1 MEPQIPTST
10 GRLGESR
17 AKRQS
22 RTTEQLR
29 SPSHPTIPPP
39 SPPKTSS
46 RDILGRPSSA
56 AAAAAASTLRS
67 ALRPSPIDSSGLSR
81 CATTDH
87 VSEARRLG
95 VHAFSGEGSKNTPML
110 TPRPVSRGPQLQ
122 SSPIGMFE
130 TVSRRQGIVF
140 DDDDDAEESGGN
152 RSCPSPVTATAPTLP
167 PMPRAPLSPQ
177 AMSYPAAQL
186 QQQRSP
192 GGGGSSSSGGGGGGV
207 RPRTRTLDAAMLVHR
222 GAHTV
227 TDQRHR
233 VSSISSSSSQPL
245 LDEQRSPMHTID
257 AASHSS
263 TAHGRLQEPFSPSI
277 PFKSKDKD
285 RKQSKRL
292 TKRQQSCPSS
302 PVPAPYPCVDSFP
315 LPIDTPEPTKLIILM
330 KTLGGRMRGDIEYQP
345 KVGATTWRSGVAYID
360 DEKGCLMFNSGQDGP
375 FFVTLI
381 SDLRGCIV
389 LPAEHAGDG
398 RECLELLAASGPTK
412 ELYLRSLAYEELILW
427 LAALLCWQQTRAPA
441 IRAPSQNAGG
451 GSSNSPSGNS
461 SGPSTHKSR
470 PSGSGPR
477 TATIIKVG
485 NVLLWDKGPTA
496 SANDL
501 VQRSSTRDA
510 TSPGASWRRISS
522 ILQDNGELRLLV
534 ENDASSLCVI
544 HLSQLSRCAI
554 QQLDHTVLDEDFCL
568 AIFPIY
574 SSTATR
580 LSIFRPVYFALD
592 NRVQYEVWFVLL
604 RAFAAPELYKL
615 DSNDDGDSIQE
626 VADLEEDI
634 SDEETFR
641 IEKTVGVRVTE
652 AKVKA
657 CPHGQPVL
665 SCDRHARTEQHDP
678 LIGNYVAEVILD
690 GEVRARTATKM
701 ATKNPY
707 WREDC
712 EFVDLPHTVQEVSV
726 VLKRTDGSSDAVT
739 ATAAS
744 SSSNGGGGRVEV
756 YQEHL
761 YGTVHIA
768 LDKLQRGKDHEDWLQ
783 ILDERQQTIGSML
796 IKISH
801 AEQIALLSKEYEPL
815 SETLHR
821 FPSGLTTM
829 ISAWLPGQLRRL
841 SEIFLNIFQAS
852 GKASDWLMALVED
865 EIDGIGSQTSIK
877 KYRFSRRLKSDESIE
892 SASDRELIV
901 RDMGKSLAGEA
912 NLLFRG
918 NSLLTQSLEFHMRR
932 LGVEYLEEVLQDK
945 IIEINE
951 LNPDCEVDTS
961 RLPHVSSADLD
972 QRWNRLI
979 HHTTDIWRC
988 IAESAHS
995 LPSELRHIL
1004 KYIRAVA
1011 EDRYGDFLRTVAY
1024 TAVSG
1029 FLFLRF
1035 ICPAILSPKLFG
1047 LLRDH
1052 PRPRA
1057 QRTLTLIAKAL
1068 QKMSNMSTF
1077 GKREEWMEPMNRFLT
1092 TQRPVFRDYIDRV
1105 CGIPAERGGLK
1116 SAPAAYSTPIA
1127 MLGRLGPTAKEG
1139 FLSLPYLIDQ
1149 ARSLASLV
1157 RLWVDAGSEDV
1168 RQGQVDS
1175 ELLLFNEICLGL
1187 QKRAD
1192 ACLALVERS
1201 RAAKAA
1207 SSGIAEQLADSLEQ
1221 ATLIESLSVPYSF
1234 PAIPNDGDCPPG
1246 SSGSDGETRSSRRR
1260 SREWRKGGRD
1270 GIENRKASGLRQV
1283 SGMQR
1288 STKSKNGKVGRTI
1301 LNGIMRIG
1309 GGARAESP
1317 ESKGHK

>member
-10 GRLGESR
+10 GSLGKSR

-22 RTTEQLR
+22 RTRDQLQ

-46 RDILGRPSSA
+46 RDTSGNPPSA
-56 AAAAAASTLRS
+56 ATVAAASTLRS
-67 ALRPSPIDSSGLSR
+67 ILRPSTFDSSGLSR
-81 CATTDH
+81 PVTTDH
-87 VSEARRLG
+87 AFEGRRLG
-95 VHAFSGEGSKNTPML
+95 ANAFSGDGLTNAPAP
-110 TPRPVSRGPQLQ
+110 TPRPLSRDLQLQ
-122 SSPIGMFE
+122 SSPIGMSE
-130 TVSRRQGIVF
+130 TTNRRQGIVF
-140 DDDDDAEESGGN
+140 DDYAESSGDT
-152 RSCPSPVTATAPTLP
+152 SCSSSVTATANSTPA
-167 PMPRAPLSPQ
+167 MHRAPLSPQ
-177 AMSYPAAQL
+177 ALSHPAAQL
-186 QQQRSP
+186 HQQRSP
-192 GGGGSSSSGGGGGGV
+192 GGGGVNGGV
-207 RPRTRTLDAAMLVHR
+207 RPRTRTLDAGMLVHR
-222 GAHTV
+222 PP
-227 TDQRHR
+227 DQRHR
-233 VSSISSSSSQPL
+233 VSSISSSASQPL
-245 LDEQRSPMHTID
+245 LDVQRSPPMHTID
-257 AASHSS
+257 AASYSS
-263 TAHGRLQEPFSPSI
+263 TTHSRLQEPFTPSI
-277 PFKSKDKD
+277 PFKSREKE

-292 TKRQQSCPSS
+292 VKRQLSRPSS

-345 KVGATTWRSGVAYID
+345 KVGATTWHSGVAYID

-389 LPAEHAGDG
+389 LPAEPAEDG

-412 ELYLRSLAYEELILW
+412 ELYLRSLVYEELILW

-441 IRAPSQNAGG
+441 IRAQSENGGG
-451 GSSNSPSGNS
+451 GSSSSPCGNK
-461 SGPSTHKSR
+461 SGPGTHKSR
-470 PSGSGPR
+470 QSGNGCKS
-477 TATIIKVG
+477 ATIIKVG

-522 ILQDNGELRLLV
+522 ILQDNGELKLLV
-534 ENDASSLCVI
+534 ENDVSSLCVI

-574 SSTATR
+574 ASTATR
-580 LSIFRPVYFALD
+580 LSIFRPVYLALD

-615 DSNDDGDSIQE
+615 DFNDDGDSIQE
-626 VADLEEDI
+626 VADLEEEI
-634 SDEETFR
+634 SHEETFR

-657 CPHGQPVL
+657 CPHGQPAAP
-665 SCDRHARTEQHDP
+665 STCDKHARAEQYDP

-726 VLKRTDGSSDAVT
+726 VLKRTDGNSDVV
-739 ATAAS
+739 ATTP
-744 SSSNGGGGRVEV
+744 NGSGGRLEV

-768 LDKLQRGKDHEDWLQ
+768 LDKLQRGKDHESWLH
-783 ILDERQQTIGSML
+783 ILDDRQQTIGSML

-815 SETLHR
+815 SDALHR

-852 GKASDWLMALVED
+852 GTASDWLMALVED

-877 KYRFSRRLKSDESIE
+877 KYRFSRRLKSDESME
-892 SASDRELIV
+892 SASDRELLV

-932 LGVEYLEEVLQDK
+932 LGVEYLEEVLQEK
-945 IIEINE
+945 IIHINE
-951 LNPDCEVDTS
+951 QNPDCEVDTS
-961 RLPHVSSADLD
+961 RLPHAGSADMD

-979 HHTTDIWRC
+979 HYTTDIWRC

-995 LPSELRHIL
+995 LPGELRHIL

-1116 SAPAAYSTPIA
+1116 SVPAAYSTPITIF
-1127 MLGRLGPTAKEG
+1127 GRLGPTAKEG

-1168 RQGQVDS
+1168 RQSKVDS
-1175 ELLLFNEICLGL
+1175 ELLLFNELCIGL

-1192 ACLALVERS
+1192 ACLALVERR

-1207 SSGIAEQLADSLEQ
+1207 SSGVAEQLADSLEQ

-1234 PAIPNDGDCPPG
+1234 PVIPNDGDCPPG

-1260 SREWRKGGRD
+1260 SREWRRGGRD
-1270 GIENRKASGLRQV
+1270 GIESRKASGLRQV
-1283 SGMQR
+1283 SNMQR
-1288 STKSKNGKVGRTI
+1288 STKSKNGRVGRTI

>member
-1 MEPQIPTST
+1 MEPLIPTST
-10 GRLGESR
+10 GSLGGSGS
-17 AKRQS
+17 KRQS
-22 RTTEQLR
+22 RTREQLR

-46 RDILGRPSSA
+46 RVTSGKPSSA
-56 AAAAAASTLRS
+56 AAVAAASNLRS
-67 ALRPSPIDSSGLSR
+67 ILRPNPADSSVLLRS
-81 CATTDH
+81 ATTDH
-87 VSEARRLG
+87 ASEERSLGAIAVSN
-95 VHAFSGEGSKNTPML
+95 EGPTNAPVP
-110 TPRPVSRGPQLQ
+110 TPRPLSRDPQLQ
-122 SSPIGMFE
+122 SSPMGMFE
-130 TVSRRQGIVF
+130 TMNRRQGIVF
-140 DDDDDAEESGGN
+140 NDCAESSDDTA
-152 RSCPSPVTATAPTLP
+152 CPSPVTITAPTIP
-167 PMPRAPLSPQ
+167 AMPRAPLSPQ
-177 AMSYPAAQL
+177 SLSHAAAQL

-192 GGGGSSSSGGGGGGV
+192 GGGV

-222 GAHTV
+222 SVPTV

-233 VSSISSSSSQPL
+233 VSSISSSASQPL
-245 LDEQRSPMHTID
+245 LDEQRSPMHIVD
-257 AASHSS
+257 AANYSSAPHS
-263 TAHGRLQEPFSPSI
+263 RLQEPFTPSI
-277 PFKSKDKD
+277 PSKSKEKD
-285 RKQSKRL
+285 RKHGKRL
-292 TKRQQSCPSS
+292 TKRHMSRPSS
-302 PVPAPYPCVDSFP
+302 PIPAPYPCVDSFP
-315 LPIDTPEPTKLIILM
+315 LPIDTTEPTKLIILM
-330 KTLGGRMRGDIEYQP
+330 KTLGGRMRGDIEYRP
-345 KVGATTWRSGVAYID
+345 KLGATIWHSGVAYID

-381 SDLRGCIV
+381 TDLRGCIV
-389 LPAEHAGDG
+389 LPAEYVEDD
-398 RECLELLAASGPTK
+398 RECLELLAASGPIK

-441 IRAPSQNAGG
+441 IRAQSQNGGG
-451 GSSNSPSGNS
+451 GSSSSPSSNNS
-461 SGPSTHKSR
+461 VSGSHKSR
-470 PSGSGPR
+470 PSGNGHKA
-477 TATIIKVG
+477 ATIIKVG
-485 NVLLWDKGPTA
+485 NVLLWDKGPTP

-510 TSPGASWRRISS
+510 TSPGASWRRVSS
-522 ILQDNGELRLLV
+522 ILQDNGELKLLV
-534 ENDASSLCVI
+534 ESDVSSLCVI
-544 HLSQLSRCAI
+544 PLSQLSRCAI

-574 SSTATR
+574 ASTATR
-580 LSIFRPVYFALD
+580 LSIFRPVYLALD

-615 DSNDDGDSIQE
+615 DPNDDGDSLHE

-641 IEKTVGVRVTE
+641 IEKTVVVRVTE

-657 CPHGQPVL
+657 CPSGQAVL
-665 SCDRHARTEQHDP
+665 SCDKHGRSGEHDP

-712 EFVDLPHTVQEVSV
+712 EFVDLPHSVQEVSV
-726 VLKRTDGSSDAVT
+726 VLKRTDGNSDIVGT
-739 ATAAS
+739 TY
-744 SSSNGGGGRVEV
+744 NGGGRLEV
-756 YQEHL
+756 FQEHL

-783 ILDERQQTIGSML
+783 ILDDRQQTIGSML

-829 ISAWLPGQLRRL
+829 VATLLPGQLRRL

-852 GKASDWLMALVED
+852 GTASDWLMALVED
-865 EIDGIGSQTSIK
+865 EIDGIGSQTSIN
-877 KYRFSRRLKSDESIE
+877 KYRYSRRLKSDESIE
-892 SASDRELIV
+892 SASDRELLV

-945 IIEINE
+945 INEINE
-951 LNPDCEVDTS
+951 LNPDCEVDTT
-961 RLPHVSSADLD
+961 RLPHAGSADID

-979 HHTTDIWRC
+979 HYTTDIWRC

-995 LPSELRHIL
+995 LPGELRHIL

-1077 GKREEWMEPMNRFLT
+1077 GKREEWMEPMNRFLAA
-1092 TQRPVFRDYIDRV
+1092 QRPVFRDYIDRV
-1105 CGIPAERGGLK
+1105 CGIPAERGSLK
-1116 SAPAAYSTPIA
+1116 SAPAAYSTPIT
-1127 MLGRLGPTAKEG
+1127 MLGRLGPTAREG

-1149 ARSLASLV
+1149 ARSFASLV
-1157 RLWVDAGSEDV
+1157 RLWVDAGSEDL

-1175 ELLLFNEICLGL
+1175 ELLLFNKLCLGL
-1187 QKRAD
+1187 QRRAD
-1192 ACLALVERS
+1192 ACLALVERT
-1201 RAAKAA
+1201 RAARAA

-1234 PAIPNDGDCPPG
+1234 PAIPHDGDYPPG

-1260 SREWRKGGRD
+1260 SREWRRGGRD
-1270 GIENRKASGLRQV
+1270 GVENRKASGLRQV
-1283 SGMQR
+1283 SGMER

-1309 GGARAESP
+1309 GGARADSP
-1317 ESKGHK
+1317 DSKGNR